1 MSGDWSSDVCSS
13 DLWKLPFRVQRVE
26 PCENMGPN
34 WVPNVPMTYTNT
46 TKEKSPWSYP
56 LSTPVEGVDEMVDF
70 RSTVG
75 GGFRRNRGPRS
86 VGTTPKPRWC
96 HIICVRVWW
105 EASRANMIL
114 RGVTGFTNHT
124 YPARRFCSSRWKLPF
139 RVQRMESC
147 DNMCPNWVPY
157 VHMPHPN
164 TTKYKSPWSYPFR
177 RPSKG

>member
-1 MSGDWSSDVCSS
+1 M
-13 DLWKLPFRVQRVE
+13 
-26 PCENMGPN
+26 
-34 WVPNVPMTYTNT
+34 
-46 TKEKSPWSYP
+46 
-56 LSTPVEGVDEMVDF
+56 EGVDHTVDF

-75 GGFRRNRGPRS
+75 GFRRNREPRS

-139 RVQRMESC
+139 RVQRVEPC
-147 DNMCPNWVPY
+147 ENMGPNWVPNVPMTY
-157 VHMPHPN
+157 PN
-164 TTKYKSPWSYPFR
+164 TTKEKSPWSYPLSTPVEGVDDTVDFR
-177 RPSKG
+177 SNLRGFDGTGGPGPSEPHQNLGGVI